1 RAQASRPR
9 DGDESPQPAPARLQR
24 TQREVEFAIAT
35 AQLDLARVLPA
46 GADRVAAIIEAEN
59 LFDALTR
66 PARPDDIAWQA
77 RVNRL
82 EVLRLRGEHDRLAGQ
97 VSSLLK
103 SQPPPAIGDAAVAVL
118 VRRWLDDDR
127 PDEAL
132 QVIEDH
138 RVQYGL
144 DAEQLQALLV
154 ESLLSARRVAA
165 SGNDAALNDELL
177 AKAQAVDGGLRG
189 PWKVRS
195 SLLLEQARQEDRY
208 GTELADSVRQAQWA
222 WQN

>member
-82 EVLRLRGEHDRLAGQ
+82 EVLRLRGDF
-97 VSSLLK
+97 
-103 SQPPPAIGDAAVAVL
+103 
-118 VRRWLDDDR
+118 
-127 PDEAL
+127 
-132 QVIEDH
+132 
-138 RVQYGL
+138 
-144 DAEQLQALLV
+144 
-154 ESLLSARRVAA
+154 
-165 SGNDAALNDELL
+165 
-177 AKAQAVDGGLRG
+177 
-189 PWKVRS
+189 
-195 SLLLEQARQEDRY
+195 EDRKSTRLNSSHVTISY
-208 GTELADSVRQAQWA
+208 AVFRLKKKTTP
-222 WQN
+222 